1 MNAGSG
7 SGREEGCEGENPL
20 KREGELFDT
29 LILLG
34 RPASGK
40 SEIIEYLRRLEPAER
55 RRLHLGEL
63 VVVDDFPMLWSWLEE
78 DRLLSEMGKPRLYTD
93 EQGYFKKEYLWD
105 LLVRRLC
112 LEHEKRKKAMSEG
125 GREATVII
133 EFSRGGAHGG
143 YRRALAQMS
152 APVLQAAVV
161 LYVNVSFEESL
172 RKNRRRYNP
181 RAPHSILQHSLP
193 DEKMRRLYGE
203 DDWGAL
209 SAADPHFLKLQE
221 MRLPYGVFENEE
233 DFTTAGGAELGWRLE
248 DCFRELWRL
257 CGAGPGR

>member
-7 SGREEGCEGENPL
+7 QPGREAKGRSIGDI
-20 KREGELFDT
+20 FDT

-40 SEIIEYLRRLEPAER
+40 SEIIEYIRRLEPRER

-78 DRLLSEMGKPRLYTD
+78 DRLLSQMGKPRLYTD
-93 EQGYFKKEYLWD
+93 EQGYFMKEYLWD

-112 LEHEKRKKAMSEG
+112 LEHEKQRAAMSENA
-125 GREATVII
+125 REATVII

-143 YRRALAQMS
+143 YRRALAQIS

-193 DEKMRRLYGE
+193 DEKMRRLYGA
-203 DDWGAL
+203 DDWGEL
-209 SAADPHFLKLQE
+209 SAADPHFLKLQG
-221 MRLPYGVFENEE
+221 MRLPYRVFENEE
-233 DFTTAGGAELGWRLE
+233 DLTTAGGAELGRRLE
-248 DCFRELWRL
+248 ECFRELWRL
-257 CGAGPGR
+257 CGAKPGR